1 MNKEIELGDKVRCIH
16 TGFEGTAICKSEFI
30 NGCVQWAILPK
41 INKTSKTSKENIM
54 PDMMPEEV
62 GIDSQSLEV
71 VSKKKVKMIKKEIGG
86 PMRYGIKSRGF

>member
-54 PDMMPEEV
+54 PEEV

-71 VSKKKVKMIKKEIGG
+71 VLKKKVKMIKKETGG

>member
-16 TGFEGTAICKSEFI
+16 TGFEGTAICKSEFN

-41 INKTSKTSKENIM
+41 INKTSKTSKENI
-54 PDMMPEEV
+54 MPEEV

-71 VSKKKVKMIKKEIGG
+71 VSKKKVKMIKKETGG

>member
-41 INKTSKTSKENIM
+41 ISKTSKTSKENI
-54 PDMMPEEV
+54 MPEEV

-71 VSKKKVKMIKKEIGG
+71 VSKKKVKMIKKETGG